1 LIASGIIQR
10 FRFERLPM
18 PGNQALPT
26 STATVFGKKRGPKSG
41 LTGCR
46 SACNVALIFCE
57 VTGYMKGMA
66 NGKRL
71 GLW

>member
-1 LIASGIIQR
+1 MGLGFDRLRIAHR

-18 PGNQALPT
+18 PENQVLPT
-26 STATVFGKKRGPKSG
+26 STATVFGKKRGPSTG

-46 SACNVALIFCE
+46 SACIVALIFCE

-66 NGKRL
+66 NG
-71 GLW
+71 

>member
-1 LIASGIIQR
+1 MGLGFDRLRITQR
-10 FRFERLPM
+10 FRFERLPI
-18 PGNQALPT
+18 PENQVLFTLT
-26 STATVFGKKRGPKSG
+26 STVFGKKRGPKSG

-66 NGKRL
+66 NG
-71 GLW
+71 